1 MRSPE
6 LEEDNALIVDIE
18 VDIVP
23 ALVGDHGGE
32 ALADD
37 TVPTGTD

>member
-1 MRSPE
+1 MRSSE
-6 LEEDNALIVDIE
+6 LEEDDALVVDVE

-23 ALVGDHGGE
+23 ALVGHHGGE

-37 TVPTGTD
+37 AVPTWTD